1 MRNRRPRCGSYGI
14 FVNHLKLWADGRA
27 CGVLTKQRRSS
38 PRYGIILMTFHPL
51 GSYATFM
58 DDPRVLFDMSAIEM
72 YIALRDKLWKYR
84 LVAVKLLTL
93 FYEDFMRP
101 LMNGLE

>member
-1 MRNRRPRCGSYGI
+1 
-14 FVNHLKLWADGRA
+14 
-27 CGVLTKQRRSS
+27 
-38 PRYGIILMTFHPL
+38 
-51 GSYATFM
+51 M

-72 YIALRDKLWKYR
+72 YIVLRDKLWKYR
-84 LVAVKLLTL
+84 LVAVELLTL